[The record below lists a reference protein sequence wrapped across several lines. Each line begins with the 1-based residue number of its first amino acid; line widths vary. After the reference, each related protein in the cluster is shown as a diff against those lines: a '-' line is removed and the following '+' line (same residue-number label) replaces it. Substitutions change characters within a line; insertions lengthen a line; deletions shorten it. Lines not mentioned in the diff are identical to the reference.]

1 MPAKTAVTMPDAKL
15 GGKKVGAKKSATIP
29 PKSVDNMPRYGPRII
44 PIIGAAIAAK
54 VMAPLGKPII
64 GKAGM
69 KEKQVYK
76 AVKHVSK
83 ATSFV
88 SSFLFICI
96 LQSFRVVQRLVLEFM
111 EDVHLFYFSCSIWFM
126 NR

>member
-1 MPAKTAVTMPDAKL
+1 MVRLFVYSMPAKTAVTMPDTKL
-15 GGKKVGAKKSATIP
+15 GGKKAGAKKRATIP
-29 PKSVDNMPRYGPRII
+29 PKSVDNMPKYGPRII
-44 PIIGAAIAAK
+44 PIIGAATAAK
-54 VMAPLGKPII
+54 VMAPPGKPTI

-88 SSFLFICI
+88 SSFLLLCM
-96 LQSFRVVQRLVLEFM
+96 LH
-111 EDVHLFYFSCSIWFM
+111 DPSIW
-126 NR
+126 